1 MVDNN
6 KLFDNFIFMIY
17 GTELT
22 EFISIRQASKK
33 LKITK
38 QGVRKLIEKDELK
51 PVYRVDHFYLIP
63 LQTVEQ
69 FIKNR
74 KSDNVTD
81 GRYKIK

>member
-1 MVDNN
+1 
-6 KLFDNFIFMIY
+6 MIY

-22 EFISIRQASKK
+22 EYMSIRQASKK

-38 QGVRKLIEKDELK
+38 QGVRRLIEKDELK

-74 KSDNVTD
+74 KNENVTD
-81 GRYKIK
+81 GRYKVK

>member
-1 MVDNN
+1 
-6 KLFDNFIFMIY
+6 MIY

>member
-1 MVDNN
+1 MN
-6 KLFDNFIFMIY
+6 Y

-22 EFISIRQASKK
+22 EYVSIRQASIK

-38 QGVRKLIEKDELK
+38 QGVRRLIEKDELT
-51 PVYRVDHFYLIP
+51 PVFRVDHFYLIP
-63 LQTVEQ
+63 VKTIDQ